1 MRIRQFFQFFNA
13 LIIHKLQLATA
24 SFPVS
29 TILIDSILLL
39 RPKETKVGLH
49 CLPSHTDRAYT
60 NLLPNPKWWLCF
72 CPQLW
77 GSKCSFHCVT
87 QQWGQCGPEMG
98 QVLVASECKWDPR
111 LWRMRTAGKRMPPE
125 PHPGP
130 AGSRGPPRLPGCP
143 AGSPVPT
150 DSTPEDGEQRGRDDL
165 FLMRL

>member
-60 NLLPNPKWWLCF
+60 NLLPNPKW
-72 CPQLW
+72 
-77 GSKCSFHCVT
+77 
-87 QQWGQCGPEMG
+87 
-98 QVLVASECKWDPR
+98 
-111 LWRMRTAGKRMPPE
+111 
-125 PHPGP
+125 
-130 AGSRGPPRLPGCP
+130 
-143 AGSPVPT
+143 
-150 DSTPEDGEQRGRDDL
+150 
-165 FLMRL
+165 